1 MSRLK
6 YTYHQEIPSILR
18 IDDLFD
24 SKIKEDDETISDRI
38 KTATFLK
45 DLKNGCKYFQKNPN
59 HHFFPFKGMSIS
71 NGDRYIQI
79 TEIQDSWN
87 SDSPPQYHLVREI
100 HKQGN
105 HKFIEFTDLYECKY
119 CGIYCKS
126 RNSHHIPSKI
136 WNRLN
141 NLIIRGEYQVG
152 KMLPLS
158 IKV

>member
-79 TEIQDSWN
+79 TEIQDSQRYLY
-87 SDSPPQYHLVREI
+87 SEMHHHLSEVF
-100 HKQGN
+100 HQ
-105 HKFIEFTDLYECKY
+105 LWM
-119 CGIYCKS
+119 GIC
-126 RNSHHIPSKI
+126 I
-136 WNRLN
+136 L
-141 NLIIRGEYQVG
+141 
-152 KMLPLS
+152 
-158 IKV
+158 